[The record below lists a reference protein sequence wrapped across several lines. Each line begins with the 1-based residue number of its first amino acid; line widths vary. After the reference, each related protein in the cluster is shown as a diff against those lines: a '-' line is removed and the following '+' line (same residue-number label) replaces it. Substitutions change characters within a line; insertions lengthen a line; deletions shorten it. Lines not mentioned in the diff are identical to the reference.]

1 MAMRVNPKAAAAALV
16 SLGVVTATGCASSI
30 DPVGFDA
37 DTTFLS
43 VVAASTPHAEILHHL
58 ADSGAIDGIDLQI
71 INLTVGEQAN
81 TVVADG
87 NADLNYFQHIPYL
100 REWQGLSG
108 DTSLTNLGAVHIEP
122 LVLYSRSLDSIS
134 ELPDGAR
141 VLLPNSGTNLARG
154 LLLLE
159 EHGLITLPAGAGEG
173 RSLGLGLAAVLENP
187 RNLELHA
194 VDDFLI
200 AQALDDGTAT
210 AGLISGSVAM
220 EAGLSIAEHG
230 LLVEQVA
237 DNPYANILVGTADT
251 EDRPE
256 VQELIAALTS
266 PETEEWITRTYGDA
280 VISVNQG

>member
-237 DNPYANILVGTADT
+237 DNPYASILVGTADT

>member
-108 DTSLTNLGAVHIEP
+108 DTSLTNLRAVHIEP

-173 RSLGLGLAAVLENP
+173 RSLGLGLAAVLDNP
-187 RNLELHA
+187 WNLELHA

-200 AQALDDGTAT
+200 AQALDEGTAT

>member
-200 AQALDDGTAT
+200 AQALDEGTAT

>member
-173 RSLGLGLAAVLENP
+173 RSLGLGLAAVLDNP

-200 AQALDDGTAT
+200 AQALDEGTAT

>member
-1 MAMRVNPKAAAAALV
+1 MVMRVNPKAAAAALV

-173 RSLGLGLAAVLENP
+173 RSLGLGLAAVLDNP

-200 AQALDDGTAT
+200 AQALDEGTAT